1 MNHYFFIDETGK
13 QRGTFS
19 PVELRRENIKRETLV
34 WTQGME
40 NWKRADEVSELKFI
54 FEQSGVEQISEPQ
67 PGIPVSPENVAF
79 EKENRNLMPKTWL
92 VESILVTILPFMF
105 CGSFLSL
112 LGIIA
117 IVYSAQVESFYNRGD
132 YTAALESSR
141 SAGKWTKITFWIFI
155 AWVLLLAVAM
165 LLLFGLL
172 GFSLTGMG
180 DLIDL

>member
-19 PVELRRENIKRETLV
+19 PEELRRENIKRETLV
-34 WTQGME
+34 WTLGME
-40 NWKRADEVSELKFI
+40 QWMRADEVGELSFI
-54 FEQSGVEQISEPQ
+54 FDQSSVAMPKTVPPAIKVE
-67 PGIPVSPENVAF
+67 F
-79 EKENRNLMPKTWL
+79 EDVNKKPMPKTWL
-92 VESILVTILPFMF
+92 VESILVTILPFIF

-132 YTAALESSR
+132 YSAASDASR

-155 AWVLLLAVAM
+155 AWIFLIVVA
-165 LLLFGLL
+165 LFLLFGIL
-172 GFSLTGMG
+172 GFSLAGMG
-180 DLIDL
+180 ELINT

>member
-1 MNHYFFIDETGK
+1 MNHYFFIDESGK
-13 QRGTFS
+13 QRGTFT

-40 NWKRADEVSELKFI
+40 NWKRAGEVSELSFL
-54 FEQSGVEQISEPQ
+54 FEQSGSEQSYEVQQVVPAK
-67 PGIPVSPENVAF
+67 PENTVY
-79 EKENRNLMPKTWL
+79 EKEIRKPMPKTWL
-92 VESILVTILPFMF
+92 VESILVTILPFIF

-132 YTAALESSR
+132 YNAALESSN

-155 AWVLLLAVAM
+155 AWVLLIVVA
-165 LLLFGLL
+165 LFLLFGLL
-172 GFSLTGMG
+172 GFSLSGMG
-180 DLIDL
+180 DLINA